1 MKKSLLRSIPLILV
15 LLLGTFFVVRA
26 INKRQY
32 KDYDLY
38 VFPYDEVAA
47 AIDNAEKERLSTLP
61 EDYLQKNTETLLA
74 NCLRYPLLGNY
85 SAYSTY
91 PVKKTG
97 MEVILRTCNG
107 LEEFMK
113 RSDRE
118 AAAFAI
124 EVNDIDFSGL
134 PKFRKSIAEQFL
146 QDLRLYLQ
154 GKLE

>member
-15 LLLGTFFVVRA
+15 LLLGTFFVVWA

-38 VFPYDEVAA
+38 DFPYDEVAA

-85 SAYSTY
+85 SAYST
-91 PVKKTG
+91 
-97 MEVILRTCNG
+97 
-107 LEEFMK
+107 
-113 RSDRE
+113 
-118 AAAFAI
+118 
-124 EVNDIDFSGL
+124 
-134 PKFRKSIAEQFL
+134 
-146 QDLRLYLQ
+146 
-154 GKLE
+154 